1 MNNEQKAQ
9 EYNMLLSRFTQLGNR
24 IQEIKGQDLE
34 LNQQQL
40 QQIQI
45 LEQEQRFIMNR
56 INAMM

>member
-40 QQIQI
+40 QQIEKLQ
-45 LEQEQRFIMNR
+45 QEQQFIMSK

>member
-40 QQIQI
+40 QQIQL
-45 LEQEQRFIMNR
+45 LEQEQRFIMSK
-56 INAMM
+56 INAMI

>member
-1 MNNEQKAQ
+1 MNNELKAQ
-9 EYNMLLSRFTQLGNR
+9 EYNMLLSRFTQLSNR

-40 QQIQI
+40 QQIEKLQ
-45 LEQEQRFIMNR
+45 QEQQFIMSK

>member
-9 EYNMLLSRFTQLGNR
+9 EYNMYLSKFTQLGNR

-40 QQIQI
+40 EQIQK
-45 LEQEQRFIMNR
+45 LEQEQRFIMNK
-56 INAMM
+56 INSMM

>member
-40 QQIQI
+40 QQIEKLQ
-45 LEQEQRFIMNR
+45 QEQQFIMSK
-56 INAMM
+56 ISSMM

>member
-40 QQIQI
+40 QQIEKIQ
-45 LEQEQRFIMNR
+45 QEQQFIMSK
-56 INAMM
+56 ISSMM

>member
-1 MNNEQKAQ
+1 MTNEQKAQ

-40 QQIQI
+40 QQIEKLQ
-45 LEQEQRFIMNR
+45 QEQQFIMSK
-56 INAMM
+56 ISSMM